1 MVDSY
6 TATSVVIIFLVVFC
20 VLIPIL
26 ERLQKIREFISLRWM
41 LVVVYSAMCLGVLI
55 DFSHLDNSVRFAV
68 VIGGIVLSA
77 IFLLVRSIEKAM
89 FNNWSM
95 PRFRSKLSKGDV
107 QAELSFNT
115 KLEQSLSSENRN
127 RSDDKYNDEMLPIDD
142 ELINGVLE
150 DRKIHRKVTKEIKN
164 D

>member
-55 DFSHLDNSVRFAV
+55 DFSHLDNSVRFTV

-89 FNNWSM
+89 FNNWKM

>member
-89 FNNWSM
+89 FNNWKM

-115 KLEQSLSSENRN
+115 KLEQSLSSEKRN
-127 RSDDKYNDEMLPIDD
+127 ISDDTYNDEMLPIDD

-150 DRKIHRKVTKEIKN
+150 DRNINRKLTKEIKK
-164 D
+164 

>member
-77 IFLLVRSIEKAM
+77 IFLLVRSIEKAL
-89 FNNWSM
+89 FNNWKI

-115 KLEQSLSSENRN
+115 KLEQSLSSEKSNI
-127 RSDDKYNDEMLPIDD
+127 SDDTYNDEMLPIDD

-150 DRKIHRKVTKEIKN
+150 DRNINRKLTKEIKK
-164 D
+164 

>member
-89 FNNWSM
+89 FNNWKM

-115 KLEQSLSSENRN
+115 KLEQSLSSEKSNI
-127 RSDDKYNDEMLPIDD
+127 SDDTYNDEMLPIDD

-150 DRKIHRKVTKEIKN
+150 DRNINRKLTKEIKK
-164 D
+164 